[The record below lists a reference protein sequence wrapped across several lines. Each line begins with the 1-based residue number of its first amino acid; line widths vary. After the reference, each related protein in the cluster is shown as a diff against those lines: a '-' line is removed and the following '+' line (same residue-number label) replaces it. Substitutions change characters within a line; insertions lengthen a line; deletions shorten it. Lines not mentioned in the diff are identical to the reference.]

1 MTPAKQRIA
10 AYRARQ
16 KAKGMKEIAVHLT
29 PEALEALRRLQG
41 TSPDASMGEVISSA
55 LMATAAKLKSKVP
68 VLAPAP
74 APTPMAIPI
83 MLSTTETARRLAVT
97 VPELV
102 RWRKEGRGP
111 KAHRVK
117 ESWRYD
123 ERDIDAWIQEGQQIA
138 EQFQAILKPERPE
151 ITR

>member
-55 LMATAAKLKSKVP
+55 LVATVTKLKPKVP
-68 VLAPAP
+68 VPAP

-123 ERDIDAWIQEGQQIA
+123 ERDIDTWIQEGQQIA

-151 ITR
+151 TNR

>member
-16 KAKGMKEIAVHLT
+16 KAKGMKEIAVHLA
-29 PEALEALRRLQG
+29 PEALEALRLLLD
-41 TSPDASMGEVISSA
+41 TNPDASMGEVISSA
-55 LMATAAKLKSKVP
+55 LVATAAKLKPKVP
-68 VLAPAP
+68 TPALTPLAMPL
-74 APTPMAIPI
+74 

-117 ESWRYD
+117 DSWRYD
-123 ERDIDAWIQEGQQIA
+123 ERDIDAWTQEGQQIA

-151 ITR
+151 IAR